1 MARAIGTEKIRRRV
15 FVSIVADRIL
25 TKAQNSFK
33 WGVVDQIEKHG
44 YQPEIFYNPKT
55 TQGVAARKSWTPI
68 EAEEVIRR
76 CVGGVII
83 GQPRWN
89 FTDKQDGVLLASEY
103 AQYEAAI
110 LKTMNIPLMVLA
122 QDNVFQRGI
131 FEYNFGQLICRFPEG
146 ADRIWLRTADF
157 QQTLRVWLADL
168 DDRKDVF
175 MGYCSSST
183 KTAEKVKS
191 YIKQDLGASVL
202 DWRTGFSV
210 GRTVL
215 EEIAEAGKLCS
226 AGIFLFTRDDG
237 PVATLRT
244 ASRNIRHSEL
254 AIPRDNVVFEAGY
267 FIGIKGKR
275 RVLII
280 REKDAK
286 MPADLGGDIYAALDN
301 RHNIEPIKDTLKKFV
316 LGL

>member
-1 MARAIGTEKIRRRV
+1 
-15 FVSIVADRIL
+15 
-25 TKAQNSFK
+25 
-33 WGVVDQIEKHG
+33 
-44 YQPEIFYNPKT
+44 
-55 TQGVAARKSWTPI
+55 
-68 EAEEVIRR
+68 
-76 CVGGVII
+76 
-83 GQPRWN
+83 
-89 FTDKQDGVLLASEY
+89 
-103 AQYEAAI
+103 
-110 LKTMNIPLMVLA
+110 
-122 QDNVFQRGI
+122 
-131 FEYNFGQLICRFPEG
+131 
-146 ADRIWLRTADF
+146 
-157 QQTLRVWLADL
+157 
-168 DDRKDVF
+168 
-175 MGYCSSST
+175 SSST

-244 ASRNIRHSEL
+244 ASRNTRHSEL